1 MSTHRVNVGWVW
13 GPDLER
19 VWGLYQLA
27 LHCEGGLGRARAE
40 AREPPRCRARHGLL
54 LGGRNRH
61 LWSHER
67 LLAAEGQPGDLPP
80 PSSRPWSYFL
90 TSQVVYK
97 CLLSQKPRLKNGRTI
112 NYLTVCSDGTVCS
125 SGFLCSI
132 KITENEIGKRGPLRM
147 NVHPWLMVQV
157 IEMYDHPETADGR
170 GACAFG

>member
-19 VWGLYQLA
+19 VLGQYQLT

-40 AREPPRCRARHGLL
+40 AREPPRRRARHGLL
-54 LGGRNRH
+54 LRGRNRH
-61 LWSHER
+61 LWSNER
-67 LLAAEGQPGDLPP
+67 LPAAEGQPGDLPQ
-80 PSSRPWSYFL
+80 PSSRPWSCFL

-112 NYLTVCSDGTVCS
+112 NYLTVCLDGTVCS
-125 SGFLCSI
+125 SGVFMQHKNNRKQSW
-132 KITENEIGKRGPLRM
+132 KAGPLRM

-157 IEMYDHPETADGR
+157 IEMYDRPETADGR